1 MKEALFSK
9 SDELSG
15 ACRAFLEQLK
25 KEVKSGESFTGKI
38 IRKSMRIA
46 PSTLRRYLFELNRY
60 GYLKVVGGSKYKGLE
75 YQIIDYKEYDQL
87 RSGIDEQLSAIMEKI
102 RQRSSV
108 AQ

>member
-1 MKEALFSK
+1 
-9 SDELSG
+9 
-15 ACRAFLEQLK
+15 
-25 KEVKSGESFTGKI
+25 VKSGESFTGKT
-38 IRKSMRIA
+38 IRKSLRIA

-75 YQIIDYKEYDQL
+75 YQITDYKEYEQL
-87 RSGIDEQLSAIMEKI
+87 RSDIDGQLAVIMKKI